1 MKEQLTK
8 LISVKS
14 VVTIILTAVFAYLAI
29 VGSVTAQDVMTV
41 FMVVITFYFAK
52 DKERAALAAPAEQEE
67 ASEK

>member
-8 LISVKS
+8 LVSVKS

-29 VGSVTAQDVMTV
+29 AGSVTAQDVMTV

-52 DKERAALAAPAEQEE
+52 DKEKGGTTATEQEE
-67 ASEK
+67 AAEK

>member
-1 MKEQLTK
+1 MKEQLIK
-8 LISVKS
+8 LVSVKS

-52 DKERAALAAPAEQEE
+52 DKEKAGTAAPEQEE
-67 ASEK
+67 AAEK

>member
-1 MKEQLTK
+1 MKEQLVK

-52 DKERAALAAPAEQEE
+52 DKEKAAQAATEQEE
-67 ASEK
+67 AAEK

>member
-8 LISVKS
+8 LVSVKS
-14 VVTIILTAVFAYLAI
+14 VVTIILTVVFAYLAI

-52 DKERAALAAPAEQEE
+52 DKEKAVPATTEQEE
-67 ASEK
+67 AAEK